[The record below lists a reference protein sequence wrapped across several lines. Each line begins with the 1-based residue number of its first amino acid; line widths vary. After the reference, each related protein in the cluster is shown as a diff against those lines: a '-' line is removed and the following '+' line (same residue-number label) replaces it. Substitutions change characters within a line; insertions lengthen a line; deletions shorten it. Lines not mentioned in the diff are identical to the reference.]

1 MYIIYNMSDIDK
13 LKNRLLELSNRLAL
27 KDNMGKDYIKKV
39 RDSLDRI
46 KAKITKI
53 LADHNKQVQDITRGS
68 TENLEKARAD
78 LDAQQAQLKQASDAA
93 LEAANQNQAK
103 LQTNLDDTKKKLNDL
118 QTELDKPKPDP
129 QSMQTII
136 DELSKDLQ
144 SAKDESAAA
153 NAQIAQ
159 LTERLKAYNGTK
171 EKMDQLVKNA
181 LNKLG
186 EILKQVEAMSIN
198 PEDMAE
204 LLRLLNETEDI
215 FPKDDGAPP
224 GGNND
229 RGSTFSIGNFNL
241 FGPTAGKAAG
251 AGARERTIYAA
262 PQANS
267 AGSGL
272 PAAPQANSVGSG
284 LPAPKIPRGAN
295 TAPGQTEPVIVNG
308 GKTRRRR
315 GKKTMR
321 GGYVEKLKAKK
332 TRKRARTSKRRSGRK
347 STGSSSSSSSN
358 SR

>member
-1 MYIIYNMSDIDK
+1 MSDIDK

-229 RGSTFSIGNFNL
+229 RGNMFSIGNFNL

-251 AGARERTIYAA
+251 SGGPSIYAA

-267 AGSGL
+267 AE
-272 PAAPQANSVGSG
+272 SG

-295 TAPGQTEPVIVNG
+295 TAPGQTAPDIIKG

-315 GKKTMR
+315 GKNTMR
-321 GGYVEKLKAKK
+321 GGYVEKLRAKK

-358 SR
+358 TR